1 MEALVESIKL
11 VFSKTLYVS
20 IAVLT
25 ATVVFTAAVWLSN
38 FALITQVATSNSAS
52 LSEKV
57 SFMTSLYGSIQ
68 TNFTAIS
75 ASYTVLIAILFG
87 ISISMFVYY
96 LRRQQGLI
104 QSSASATSLAGLVSG
119 FFGIG
124 CAACGTFILTSVLG
138 LIGAGGILTY
148 LPLGG
153 EEFGLLGVGLLG
165 YSIYKTSQLIQKPLV
180 CVIE

>member
-1 MEALVESIKL
+1 MEALVRSIRL
-11 VFSKTLYVS
+11 VFSKAAYVG
-20 IAVLT
+20 IAILT
-25 ATVVFTAAVWLSN
+25 AAVVFTVAVWLPN
-38 FALITQVATSNSAS
+38 FALITQVVTSNSAS

-57 SFMTSLYGSIQ
+57 SFLTSLYGSIQ
-68 TNFTAIS
+68 TNFTVVS

-87 ISISMFVYY
+87 VSISLFVYY
-96 LRRQQGLI
+96 LRRQQGFT
-104 QSSASATSLAGLVSG
+104 QSSASATGLAGLVSG
-119 FFGIG
+119 FFGVG

-153 EEFGLLGVGLLG
+153 EEFGLLGVALLG